1 MEQMLSEQ
9 RGFAFM
15 DEAVPPEMAPM
26 ERVAEFE
33 TEVDA
38 INYSLD
44 QIMRQRGGLTQ
55 MQLADDMKIT
65 RAVMTK
71 IKQGQAARPVS
82 KFIAF
87 VEHTRSFALIQFYA
101 MRLGLVVRTR
111 AADQDIQ
118 RELARLRSENADVKE
133 KFQRVVGE

>member
-1 MEQMLSEQ
+1 MNQGVEIQ
-9 RGFAFM
+9 REFAFM
-15 DEAVPPEMAPM
+15 DEAIPPELAPL

-38 INYSLD
+38 INYSID

-71 IKQGQAARPVS
+71 IKQGQASIPVG

-87 VEHTRSFALIQFYA
+87 IEHTRQFALIQFYA

-111 AADQDIQ
+111 EDDKALTN
-118 RELARLRSENADVKE
+118 ELARLRAENAQVKE
-133 KFQRVVGE
+133 KFKRAVGE